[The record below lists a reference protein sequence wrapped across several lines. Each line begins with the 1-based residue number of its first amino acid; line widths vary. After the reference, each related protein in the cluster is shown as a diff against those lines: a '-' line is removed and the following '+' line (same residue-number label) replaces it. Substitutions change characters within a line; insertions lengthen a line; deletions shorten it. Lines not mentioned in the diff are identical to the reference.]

1 MSNRIFLTVK
11 DLQTLSGKSRSA
23 CSRKF
28 QQIKDSLNK
37 SIHQQLT
44 IFEYCEYENLS
55 VQSIAQVLGLKLKS

>member
-1 MSNRIFLTVK
+1 MNTRIFLTVK

-23 CSRKF
+23 CTRKF

-37 SIHQQLT
+37 ASHQQLT

-55 VQSIAQVLGLKLKS
+55 VESIAQVLGIKWKS

>member
-1 MSNRIFLTVK
+1 MNYRIFLTVK

-23 CSRKF
+23 CSRRF

-37 SIHQQLT
+37 SGNQPLT

-55 VQSIAQVLGLKLKS
+55 VESIAQTLGIRLKP